1 MEIYG
6 LNFLYAWL
14 ENNSYIFF
22 YAGIVSILI
31 FVFSIAGLRL
41 FIIAIPSDYFINKKR
56 VSTLKNRSILLWIIY
71 IVFKNIIGYIF
82 IIMGLAALV
91 LPGQGILMI
100 LVGLMMSDYPKKFDL
115 EKKIITIKAVRKG
128 INWIRIKSNVDKI
141 KLD

>member
-1 MEIYG
+1 LEIYG

-31 FVFSIAGLRL
+31 FVFSIVGLRL
-41 FIIAIPSDYFINKKR
+41 FIIAIPPDYFINKKR
-56 VSTLKNRSILLWIIY
+56 VSALKNRSILLWIIY

>member
-31 FVFSIAGLRL
+31 FVFSIFGLRL

-82 IIMGLAALV
+82 IIMGLVALV

>member
-31 FVFSIAGLRL
+31 FVFSIFGLRL

-71 IVFKNIIGYIF
+71 IAFKNIIGYIF

>member
-31 FVFSIAGLRL
+31 FVFSMVSLRL

-56 VSTLKNRSILLWIIY
+56 VSALKNRSVLLWIIY

-82 IIMGLAALV
+82 IIMGLVALV

>member
-1 MEIYG
+1 LEIYG

-22 YAGIVSILI
+22 YLGILSILI
-31 FVFSIAGLRL
+31 FVFSIFGLRL

-56 VSTLKNRSILLWIIY
+56 VSALKNRSILLWIIY
-71 IVFKNIIGYIF
+71 IVFKNIIGYVF
-82 IIMGLAALV
+82 IIMGLVALV

-100 LVGLMMSDYPKKFDL
+100 LIGLMMSDYPKKFDL
-115 EKKIITIKAVRKG
+115 EKKIITIKTVRKG

>member
-31 FVFSIAGLRL
+31 FVFSMVGLRL
-41 FIIAIPSDYFINKKR
+41 FIIAIPPDYFINKKR
-56 VSTLKNRSILLWIIY
+56 VSALKNRSILLWIIY

-82 IIMGLAALV
+82 IIMGLVALV

>member
-1 MEIYG
+1 M
-6 LNFLYAWL
+6 YAWL

-22 YAGIVSILI
+22 YLGILSILI
-31 FVFSIAGLRL
+31 FVFSIFGLRL

-56 VSTLKNRSILLWIIY
+56 VSALKNRSILLWIIY
-71 IVFKNIIGYIF
+71 IVFKNIIGYVF
-82 IIMGLAALV
+82 IIMGLVALV

-100 LVGLMMSDYPKKFDL
+100 LIGLMMSDYPKKFDL
-115 EKKIITIKAVRKG
+115 EKKIITIKTVRKG

>member
-22 YAGIVSILI
+22 YLGILSILI
-31 FVFSIAGLRL
+31 FVFSIFGLRL

-56 VSTLKNRSILLWIIY
+56 VSALKNRSILLWIIY
-71 IVFKNIIGYIF
+71 IVFKNIIGYVF
-82 IIMGLAALV
+82 IIMGLVALV

-100 LVGLMMSDYPKKFDL
+100 LIGLMMSDYPKKFDL
-115 EKKIITIKAVRKG
+115 EKKIITIKTVRKG

>member
-82 IIMGLAALV
+82 IIMGLVALV

>member
-1 MEIYG
+1 M
-6 LNFLYAWL
+6 
-14 ENNSYIFF
+14 
-22 YAGIVSILI
+22 V
-31 FVFSIAGLRL
+31 GLRL

-56 VSTLKNRSILLWIIY
+56 VSALKNRSVLLWIIY

-82 IIMGLAALV
+82 IIMGLVALV

>member
-1 MEIYG
+1 
-6 LNFLYAWL
+6 
-14 ENNSYIFF
+14 
-22 YAGIVSILI
+22 
-31 FVFSIAGLRL
+31 
-41 FIIAIPSDYFINKKR
+41 
-56 VSTLKNRSILLWIIY
+56 
-71 IVFKNIIGYIF
+71 
-82 IIMGLAALV
+82 MGLVALV

>member
-22 YAGIVSILI
+22 YLGILSILI
-31 FVFSIAGLRL
+31 FVFSIFGLRL
-41 FIIAIPSDYFINKKR
+41 FIIAIPSNYFINKKR
-56 VSTLKNRSILLWIIY
+56 VSALKNRSILLWIIY
-71 IVFKNIIGYIF
+71 IVFKNIIGYVF
-82 IIMGLAALV
+82 IIMGLVALV

-100 LVGLMMSDYPKKFDL
+100 LIGLMMSDYPKKFDL
-115 EKKIITIKAVRKG
+115 EKKIITIKTVRKG

>member
-22 YAGIVSILI
+22 YAGIVSIFI
-31 FVFSIAGLRL
+31 FVFSMFGLRL

-56 VSTLKNRSILLWIIY
+56 VSALKNRSILLWIIY

-82 IIMGLAALV
+82 IIMGLVALV

>member
-22 YAGIVSILI
+22 YAGIVSIFI
-31 FVFSIAGLRL
+31 FVFSMFGLRL

-56 VSTLKNRSILLWIIY
+56 VSALKNRSILLWIIY
-71 IVFKNIIGYIF
+71 IAFKNIIGYIF

>member
-31 FVFSIAGLRL
+31 FVFSIVGLRL

-115 EKKIITIKAVRKG
+115 EKRIITIKAVRKG

>member
-1 MEIYG
+1 LEIYG

>member
-1 MEIYG
+1 LEIYG

-22 YAGIVSILI
+22 YAGIVSIFI
-31 FVFSIAGLRL
+31 FVFSMFGLRL

-56 VSTLKNRSILLWIIY
+56 VSALKNRSVLLWIIY

-82 IIMGLAALV
+82 IIMGLVALV

>member
-1 MEIYG
+1 LEIYG

-22 YAGIVSILI
+22 YLGILSILI
-31 FVFSIAGLRL
+31 FVFSIFGLRL

-56 VSTLKNRSILLWIIY
+56 VSALKNRSILLWIIY
-71 IVFKNIIGYIF
+71 IVFKNIIGYVF
-82 IIMGLAALV
+82 IIMGLVALV

-100 LVGLMMSDYPKKFDL
+100 LIGLMMSDYPKKFDL
-115 EKKIITIKAVRKG
+115 EKKIITIKTVRKG
-128 INWIRIKSNVDKI
+128 INWIRIKSKVDKI